1 MLTTGID
8 MCEVWRIRE
17 ARERFG
23 QRFLDR
29 VYTPEEQRTSRM
41 RDPELAARFASKEA
55 VMKALGTGARGV
67 GWKDIEIL
75 PMMGGKPEVRLH
87 GRAKAVAERIGLTDL
102 TVSQTHSIEYALSIV
117 VGTAKYPSPYHA
129 PQLED

>member
-1 MLTTGID
+1 MI
-8 MCEVWRIRE
+8 EVWRIRE

-29 VYTPEEQRTSRM
+29 IYTPEEQRTSRM

-55 VMKALGTGARGV
+55 VMKVLGTGVRGV

-75 PMMGGKPEVRLH
+75 PMRGGKPEVRLH
-87 GRAKAVAERIGLTDL
+87 GRGKAVAERIGLTDIAI
-102 TVSQTHSIEYALSIV
+102 SQTHSIEYALSIA
-117 VGTAKYPSPYHA
+117 VGNAKYPSPYHA
-129 PQLED
+129 PEQVE